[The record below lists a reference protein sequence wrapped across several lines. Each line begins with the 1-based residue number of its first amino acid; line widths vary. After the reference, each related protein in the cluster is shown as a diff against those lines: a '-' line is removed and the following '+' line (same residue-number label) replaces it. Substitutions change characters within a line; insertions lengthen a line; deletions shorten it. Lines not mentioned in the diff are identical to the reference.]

1 GAGFIGS
8 NLADELIS
16 QGHEVR
22 ILDDLST
29 GFAENLPADALFF
42 EGDLCD
48 EELVAEAMDGVEVV
62 FHQGARGSVAK
73 SVETPLITDRI
84 NIGGTLTVLEAARRA
99 GVRRLVAASSSSVYG
114 GVAPRPTV
122 ETSPLTPKSPYAVT
136 KMTGEHYLRVYWEL
150 FGLETVALRYFN
162 VYGPRQDPSSAYAAV
177 IPKFID
183 ALRSGEQPIVH
194 GDGGQSRDFAFVSD
208 VVAAN
213 LAAASAPADRCAGKA
228 YNVAGGSERSLLEM
242 LDILSDILEVQ
253 VEPIHTETRA
263 GDVRHSFADTSAARD
278 DLGYHARY
286 IFEGAFGGVCS
297 TPKWL
302 DIGAMLPF
310 ISRRLHFLAR
320 RVHL

>member
-1 GAGFIGS
+1 
-8 NLADELIS
+8 
-16 QGHEVR
+16 
-22 ILDDLST
+22 
-29 GFAENLPADALFF
+29 
-42 EGDLCD
+42 
-48 EELVAEAMDGVEVV
+48 MDGVEVV

-278 DLGYHARY
+278 DLGWSPTLDFA
-286 IFEGAFGGVCS
+286 EG
-297 TPKWL
+297 L
-302 DIGAMLPF
+302 
-310 ISRRLHFLAR
+310 RRTVAWFS
-320 RVHL
+320 